1 MAHLKCVVVFLID
14 ISESCGY
21 GIQEQLNLYNSLKP
35 LFVNKPTVLALNKTD
50 LVSFENLEKE

>member
-35 LFVNKPTVLALNKTD
+35 LFVNNLDIIFALYSSNTII
-50 LVSFENLEKE
+50 